1 MLEGLR
7 RSLGMDAPPKAL
19 ADTLRS
25 LQACE
30 QPADL
35 HARALAYV
43 VRGEGAELLLELQPS
58 DDVVPLHALGVLQ
71 NLRPWN
77 NDLDDRIDAALP
89 GWSVQKSAAAWRALI
104 TGPEQVDPELW
115 ARLLRLVAALV
126 PAGRQ
131 AELGSPAWLG
141 VLVRLWT
148 WYDPFSYGNR
158 KRVATWSTSL
168 VEQVVVSAG
177 VTPEAA
183 PQVVL
188 GAVLNLDTSRHSN
201 PLLQPAEMAGVPD
214 YLRRHADAV
223 RAVVPDLTLAA
234 RQGFVQVLAADPP
247 LVAQFAPEVAAVVG
261 GSSKEVRTAAL
272 GLLEDAPVELAASV
286 LGEALVSVPLTAVAS
301 VVEPLLA
308 LGPEGR
314 AMIEAAIE
322 SSTTSRR
329 AAVLRGALDRAAIID
344 DAPVADAAI
353 PTPPWEAVPDVRL
366 DEDATVTLLAAALAQ
381 QRAQH
386 QKHLADLVDD
396 EADAAAARWARD
408 SRRRLTADLRKI
420 DDVTPAQLRGL
431 VRYLDGR
438 GPQPDRAV
446 VEVFEGQQFWMQG
459 DKFPLRAAMRWA
471 TVREGRGHHLWWRVE
486 HLSTTLPRETDLRA
500 LADAWASV
508 GVDPELPIAE
518 LAFGWS
524 GGDLDPANVWPWF
537 AEHPAALEA
546 ALGVR
551 PTLDQLGYEPVARAL
566 QILGSFPRLPA
577 PLVPA
582 LAALATGTG
591 KTHRRAA
598 QRLLE
603 QHAAAVPLA
612 VHSLSAGNGDVR
624 AAAATWLGQIGDPA
638 GIEPL
643 RALVAKEKREN
654 VRATALSAVAL
665 LGEDVST
672 FLTPEVL
679 ATEAATGLRAKAPAG
694 LDWFPFDGLPACRW
708 AADGSAVPSDVLRWW
723 VHLAVRLKDPLGAG
737 LVPRYVSLL
746 TPETRRA
753 LGAFVLGSWIA
764 QDTAQVPDAQ
774 ARDRAAAEAPAAL
787 AQHHSW
793 AAQWPEHYGQFAS
806 FTLEEMTEQLRRV
819 HAAEYLGSAIASK
832 GVLSLAAGMDGHR
845 AVAAVQAYAKDHGR
859 RRSQLES
866 LVVLLS
872 AIDEPATV
880 QYLLSV
886 SRRFKQASIQE
897 RARVLV
903 EEIAERKGW
912 SADQLADRTIPTAG
926 FDDTGVLVLDYGPR
940 AFTARMT
947 PTFALEL
954 SGPDGAVVKGLPPA
968 RSDDD
973 AELVAAAKAQLTA
986 ARSGLKQV
994 VTLQTQ
1000 RLYEAMC
1007 VGRTWPADEWTEF
1020 LLGHPVVSRLVGTLV
1035 WVENP
1040 GPDARLFRPTPD
1052 GALVDAEDDDVE
1064 LAPDAVVAL
1073 AHAATMSADE
1083 VTAWRAHLA
1092 DYAVVP
1098 RFDQL
1103 SSSVAEHPEGATSIQ
1118 DRRGWLTDTFTVR
1131 GRATKRGY
1139 QRGPAEDGGWF
1150 STYTKSF
1157 TSAGLEVVIEFTGS
1171 TLPEENVAAAVR
1183 DLSFRATSRRRSDI
1197 PLTEVPPVL
1206 LAEAYSDYLHVAAGG
1221 SFDADWEKK
1230 CQW

>member
-7 RSLGMDAPPKAL
+7 RSLGKDAPPKAL
-19 ADTLRS
+19 VDALTALK
-25 LQACE
+25 ACE

-35 HARALAYV
+35 YARALAYV
-43 VRGEGAELLLELQPS
+43 DRGDGAELLMELQPS
-58 DDVVPLHALGVLQ
+58 DDVVPFHALNVLA
-71 NLRPWN
+71 NLHPW
-77 NDLDDRIDAALP
+77 DAALDDTIDAALT
-89 GWSVQKSAAAWRALI
+89 GWSVQQSADAWRALVAR
-104 TGPEQVDPELW
+104 PEQVDADRW
-115 ARLLRLVAALV
+115 VRLLRLVAALV

-131 AELGSPAWLG
+131 PELGSPPWLG

-148 WYDPFSYGNR
+148 WYDPIFEAKPR
-158 KRVATWSTSL
+158 RAARWSTAL
-168 VEQVVVSAG
+168 VEQLVVAAG
-177 VTPEAA
+177 VPADAA
-183 PQVVL
+183 PVLVVQ
-188 GAVLNLDTSRHSN
+188 AVLTLDTSTYGH
-201 PLLQPAEMAGVPD
+201 PMVQPAEMAGVPD
-214 YLRRHADAV
+214 YLRLHADAV
-223 RAVVPDLTLAA
+223 RAAVPDLTLQA
-234 RQGFVQVLAADPP
+234 RQGLVRVLATDPA
-247 LVAQFAPEVAAVVG
+247 LVALFAPEITALVA
-261 GSSKEVRTAAL
+261 GSSKDVRSAAI
-272 GLLEDAPVELAASV
+272 GLLETAPVGLRSRV
-286 LGEALVSVPLTAVAS
+286 LGQALTSVPLAAVPS

-308 LGPEGR
+308 LEAEGR
-314 AMIEAAIE
+314 AAIE
-322 SSTTSRR
+322 EAIARSTTTRR
-329 AAVLRGALDRAAIID
+329 SDVLRAALDRAAIID
-344 DAPVADAAI
+344 DAPAPDGVV
-353 PTPPWEAVPDVRL
+353 PTPPWQPVPDARI
-366 DEDATVTLLAAALAQ
+366 DEDATVSLLVSSLAQ
-381 QRAQH
+381 LRRQQ
-386 QKHLADLVDD
+386 QEHLAS
-396 EADAAAARWARD
+396 ADADRSDAREQRWAKENRQ
-408 SRRRLTADLRKI
+408 RLARYLQQI
-420 DDVTPAQLRGL
+420 DAVTPADVRGV
-431 VRYLDGR
+431 VRHIDGR
-438 GPQPDRAV
+438 GPVPAKATLSV
-446 VEVFEGQQFWMQG
+446 LENQQIWVPVTG
-459 DKFPLRAAMRWA
+459 LPLRAAMRWA
-471 TVREGRGHHLWWRVE
+471 LLSTSRGHGQWWVVE
-486 HLSTTLPRETDLRA
+486 HLSATDPRETDLRVI
-500 LADAWASV
+500 ADAWASL
-508 GVDPELPIAE
+508 GVDPELLVAE
-518 LAFGWS
+518 LAFGW
-524 GGDLDPANVWPWF
+524 GYLTLDPENVWPWF

-551 PTLDQLGYEPVARAL
+551 SSLGSLGDDSVGRAL
-566 QILGSFPRLPA
+566 QILGSFPTLPA

-582 LAALATGTG
+582 IASLATGTG

-612 VHSLSAGNGDVR
+612 VHSLTASNGDVR

-643 RALVAKEKREN
+643 RALIAKEKREN

-679 ATEAATGLRAKAPAG
+679 AAEAATGLRAKPPAG
-694 LDWFPFDGLPACRW
+694 LDWFPFDRLPECRW
-708 AADGSAVPSDVLRWW
+708 AGDGSVVPADVLRWW

-746 TPETRRA
+746 TPESRHA
-753 LGAFVLGSWIA
+753 LGTFVLGSWIA

-774 ARDRAAAEAPAAL
+774 ARDRAAAEAPATL
-787 AQHHSW
+787 AQHHAW
-793 AAQWPEHYGQFAS
+793 AKQMPEYYGQFAS
-806 FTLEEMTEQLRRV
+806 LTLEDMTEQLRR
-819 HAAEYLGSAIASK
+819 AYGAEYLGSAIASK
-832 GVLSLAAGMDGHR
+832 GVLALAAGTDGPQ
-845 AVAAVQAYAKDHGR
+845 AVKAVQAYAKDHGR

-903 EEIAERKGW
+903 EELAERKGW

-947 PTFALEL
+947 PTFSLEL

-973 AELVAAAKAQLTA
+973 AELVTAAKAQLTA

-1007 VGRTWPADEWTEF
+1007 VGRTWPAAEWSEF

-1040 GPDARLFRPTPD
+1040 GPGARLFRPTPD
-1052 GALVDAEDDDVE
+1052 GALVDAEDDDVV

-1083 VTAWRAHLA
+1083 VAAWRAHLA
-1092 DYAVVP
+1092 DYAVLP

-1103 SSSVAEHPEGATSIQ
+1103 ASSVPPYPEGAAEID

-1150 STYTKSF
+1150 CTYTKSF
-1157 TSAGLEVVIEFTGS
+1157 ASAGLDVVIEFTGN

-1183 DLSFRATSRRRSDI
+1183 ALTFRATSRRRSDVA
-1197 PLTEVPPVL
+1197 LAEVPPVL
-1206 LAEAYSDYLHVAAGG
+1206 LAEAYADYLHVAAGG